1 MFNIYTKMA
10 TALGAFALLF
20 STGAWGQCDPGT
32 LPVDYSIGGGSYA
45 SEISWQLNDADGN
58 NLLSG
63 DGAVGTAE
71 ASGQICLAAGTYT
84 FSGSD
89 SYGDGWNGNVANFSL
104 YGNLVGAY
112 VMDVYDCVYAG
123 EVPAY
128 PAPGCTTSIT
138 FEVSNSVPGCTD
150 ETASNY
156 NPDANTDDGSCCFDN
171 VVTITLGDSFGDGWT
186 FGETPGG
193 FLFNDSL
200 YEFSDGAALA
210 IDLCLTEG
218 CYTGNI
224 TIPNYGNEG
233 SWSASQNGVLIN
245 SGSGLSGAYEA
256 EFFFFAGSGACAI
269 YGCTD
274 ATACNYDSTANF
286 DDTSCEFESCAGCTD
301 AGACNYDETATL
313 LDADACDYS
322 CVGCKD
328 ELALN
333 YCADCTIDNP
343 DLCSYCEGILY
354 EFTLNDTWGDGICCA
369 YGQGSYTIS
378 VEGEEVA
385 SGGDFG
391 TGGGSVAG
399 GNSETQ
405 TFCAITV
412 DACVSLN
419 LVPDGYPFESTWT
432 LNNAITGETLL
443 ASPAAGPS
451 AFGDFYTAGCV
462 GGCTD
467 SASCNYDASADYD
480 DGTCDYSCIGC
491 TDAAAANY
499 NPNATINQNCVFC
512 DPGTFFLQ
520 IDMADSFGDGWNGA
534 EYLLYEL
541 NNGTLVTS
549 GSLNQALE
557 GDTLAAGS
565 DYVCLTPG
573 CYNFQTTAGT
583 DPSEISVTLSDAFDT
598 QYGSLGGDQDYGI
611 DFTLTGQ
618 CSFEGCTDPAA
629 NNFNPSASIDD
640 ESCLIPPANDDI
652 ANAEA
657 LLCGSSVSGSIANAN
672 DNEGLAGLEFGNE
685 TLSAAGVWYVINSD
699 AAQQITLSTCDSGT
713 ELEDAQGT
721 DLAIF
726 TQDGDG
732 SLTCIAANNN
742 GCENGSHSTI
752 AWIAEAGGN
761 YYARVEGF
769 GGSNFVLSSSCDTE
783 TSAPSNDVC
792 STAQT
797 LVSGET
803 FNGNMCGAN
812 NVEFSVSDAGSET
825 AYGVYY
831 TIGGENGDTG
841 TAYDTFEINVTNV
854 DGEAGNENV
863 GWAIL
868 GGECGELAQITGCLV
883 TGQCNGTV
891 TGFFTPEVGVDYYF
905 LVFTTEIDECGDY
918 EFTVTGVTLG
928 CTDPSAANY
937 DVGATDNDGSC
948 DYASFVPANDSCF
961 TALPLVCNAVTS
973 GSTGGATAA
982 TAPLG
987 LANCDPTPGSGVWYT
1002 FDGDSSYHTL
1012 NTCGSEINSKISIY
1026 TLDTASTDT
1035 GEDCVNLIHTVGG
1048 GTYDGEITW
1057 RIESITGDSL
1067 AGGASGTASLCLP
1080 EGDYVYVAIDSYG
1093 DGWNGASAS
1102 ITGADGEIFNSTGPA
1117 TFEIAESFTVTAVE
1131 TEVAS
1136 CELNCVLSAS
1146 SADPNGICTLFND
1159 DDVDV
1164 TFVSQPGL
1172 TYLVYIG
1179 AEGTDGLFDIDFSC
1193 ATVVEGCTDQG
1204 ACNYDI
1210 MANVDNGSCENISCV
1225 CPDDTGIA
1233 MQIDMVD
1240 SYGDGWDGANYSVVD
1255 NDGTEVAA
1263 GNLDDAF
1270 FSIDENNITGN
1281 DSGYD
1286 LFCLQ
1291 PGCYTIVVE
1300 GGIYPS
1306 EVSWSLGSA
1315 AGDTTFVSGGPTDGI
1330 AFSVGGAICG
1340 CTEEGACNYDA
1351 AATGDDGSCEYDSC
1365 AGCTTEGACNY
1376 DATATIEDGSCCF
1389 ENCVTVDLT
1398 DSGNNGWGGVTYSIT
1413 AVDGSEIGTGTIELG
1428 GSGTDAYCLAN
1439 GCYIIT
1445 VTEGFNDFQVGWSIQ
1460 GAFGGLVAG
1469 GAGESVTFNVG
1480 TGDACIVGCD
1490 IACACNYNPNT
1501 NISDLASC
1509 EFDGCSGCTYEEAAQ
1524 YDENAVVD
1532 DGTCT
1537 FDIANPCPADLNND
1551 GSVSTADLL
1560 EFLTAFGQIC
1570 E

>member
-32 LPVDYSIGGGSYA
+32 LPVDYSIGGGSFV

-63 DGAVGTAE
+63 VAEE
-71 ASGQICLAAGTYT
+71 ASGQICLAEGTYT
-84 FSGSD
+84 FSGTD

-104 YGNLVGAY
+104 FGNLIGSY
-112 VMDVYDCVYAG
+112 VMDVYDCFYAG
-123 EVPAY
+123 DGSY

-138 FEVSNSVPGCTD
+138 FDVSNEVPGCTD
-150 ETASNY
+150 ETANNY

-171 VVTITLGDSFGDGWT
+171 IVTITLGDSFGDGWT
-186 FGETPGG
+186 FGGVPGG

-210 IDLCLTEG
+210 IDLCLPEG
-218 CYTGNI
+218 CYTASI

-233 SWSASQNGVLIN
+233 TWSASQNGTLIN

-274 ATACNYDSTANF
+274 ATACNYDATANF
-286 DDTSCEFESCAGCTD
+286 DDTSCEYESCAGCTD
-301 AGACNYDETATL
+301 PGACNYDETATL

-343 DLCSYCEGILY
+343 ELCSYCEGILY
-354 EFTLNDTWGDGICCA
+354 EFTLNDTWGDGICCV
-369 YGQGSYTIS
+369 YGQGSYSIS

-391 TGGGSVAG
+391 TGGSSVPG
-399 GNSETQ
+399 GNSETL
-405 TFCAITV
+405 TFCANTV

-419 LVPDGYPFESTWT
+419 LVPDNYPFESTWT
-432 LNNAITGETLL
+432 LSNAITGETILS
-443 ASPAAGPS
+443 SPAAGPD

-467 SASCNYDASADYD
+467 SASCNYDAAADYD

-491 TDAAAANY
+491 TDPSAANY

-557 GDTLAAGS
+557 GDTIAAGT

-573 CYNFQTTAGT
+573 CYNFQTTTGT
-583 DPSEISVTLSDAFDT
+583 SPGEITVTLSDAFDT
-598 QYGSLGGDQDYGI
+598 QYGSLGGGQDYGI

-640 ESCLIPPANDDI
+640 GSCLIPPANDDI

-685 TLSAAGVWYVINSD
+685 TLGAAGVWYVINSD

-713 ELEDAQGT
+713 DLEDTQGT

-732 SLTCIAANNN
+732 NLTCIAANNN
-742 GCENGSHSTI
+742 GCENGAHSTI

-769 GGSNFVLSSSCDTE
+769 GGSNFVLSTSCDTE
-783 TSAPSNDVC
+783 TAAPSNDDCAGAIAV
-792 STAQT
+792 
-797 LVSGET
+797 VSGET
-803 FNGNMCGAN
+803 FTGNLCGAN
-812 NVEFSVSDAGSET
+812 SVEFAVNPAGSET
-825 AYGVYY
+825 AYGVYFQL
-831 TIGGENGDTG
+831 GGENGDTG
-841 TAYDTFEINVTNV
+841 EAYDTFDLNVTNV
-854 DGEAGNENV
+854 DSENV
-863 GWAIL
+863 GWAVL
-868 GGECGELAQITGCLV
+868 GGQCGNLAYITGCIV
-883 TGQCNGTV
+883 TGTCAGNVNG
-891 TGFFTPEVGVDYYF
+891 FLTPEVGVDYYF
-905 LVFTTEIDECGDY
+905 LVFTTEAGTCGDF
-918 EFTVTGVTLG
+918 EFTVSGVTLG
-928 CTDPSAANY
+928 CTDAAANNY
-937 DVGATDNDGSC
+937 NPAATDNDGSC
-948 DYASFVPANDSCF
+948 DYAGIVPANDSCF

-973 GSTGGATAA
+973 GSTGGSTAA
-982 TAPLG
+982 TAPVG

-1002 FDGDSSYHTL
+1002 FEGDSSYHEL

-1026 TLDTASTDT
+1026 TLDTEGTDT

-1048 GTYDGEITW
+1048 GLYDGEIQW
-1057 RIESITGDSL
+1057 RIESL
-1067 AGGASGTASLCLP
+1067 AGDILADGFSGTAAVCLP
-1080 EGDYVYVAIDSYG
+1080 AGDYIYVAGDTWG
-1093 DGWNGASAS
+1093 DGWNGATAS
-1102 ITGADGEIFNSTGPA
+1102 IAVAGGDEIFSYALASAGLSNTYYEETAP
-1117 TFEIAESFTVTAVE
+1117 FTVEAVE
-1131 TEVAS
+1131 TEAAA

-1164 TFVSQPGL
+1164 SFVSQPGL

-1193 ATVVEGCTDQG
+1193 APVVEGCTDEG
-1204 ACNYDI
+1204 ACNYDM
-1210 MANVDNGSCENISCV
+1210 MANVNDGSCENISCV
-1225 CPDDTGIA
+1225 CPDDTGVAI
-1233 MQIDMVD
+1233 QLDMVD
-1240 SYGDGWDGANYSVVD
+1240 SYGDGWDIANYVILD
-1255 NDGTEVAA
+1255 NDGAEVAS
-1263 GNLDDAF
+1263 GNLNDAF
-1270 FSIDENNITGN
+1270 FAVDEDNITGN

-1291 PGCYTIVVE
+1291 PGCYTIVVD

-1306 EVSWSLGSA
+1306 EVSWSLGTA
-1315 AGDTTFVSGGPTDGI
+1315 DGATTVVNGGPTDGI
-1330 AFSVGGAICG
+1330 AFSIGGAICG

-1376 DATATIEDGSCCF
+1376 DATATIDDGSCCF
-1389 ENCVTVDLT
+1389 ENCLTVDLT

-1413 AVDGSEIGTGTIELG
+1413 AVDGTELGTGTIELG
-1428 GSGTDAYCLAN
+1428 GSGSDAYCLAN

-1445 VTEGFNDFQVGWSIQ
+1445 VTEGLNDFQVGWSIQ
-1460 GAFGGLVAG
+1460 GAFGGLVSG

-1490 IACACNYNPNT
+1490 IACACNYNPDT